1 MSKLR
6 PKKKA
11 AKAARRYFGT
21 DGIRGRVNE
30 SHMTAATAMRLGA
43 AAGKIFQRGAHKH
56 RAVIGK
62 DTRISGYMVESALV
76 AGLTSMGLNVFQF
89 GPIPTP
95 AVGFLTRTLRADLG
109 VMISASHNGFHDNG
123 IKLFGPDGYKLSDAL
138 ELKIERLMDDDT
150 LPLAQAAALGR
161 AKRIDDAQARYIE
174 FAKRSFPRDM
184 TLEGVRIVIDCAHG
198 AAYKVAPTA
207 LWELG
212 AEVIP
217 LGDAPNGFNINKDC
231 GALAPERLQEAVVA
245 HKAHIGLALDGD
257 ADRLLVC
264 DERGRA
270 VDGDQLLALLADD
283 WHARGAL
290 QSPGIVATIM
300 SNLGLEHY
308 LAQRGLALK
317 RTQVG
322 DRYVVAYMRAHNYN
336 LGGEPSGHVILR
348 NYTTTGDGLI
358 AGLQVLGIL
367 LARAKPVSEVLH
379 CFDPVPQFVDNM
391 RLPQDAVLR
400 APRVQK
406 ALREGQKQL
415 GANGRLLMRKSGT
428 EPILRIMGE
437 GENEA
442 ATRAAMERLRT
453 AIDAIEARA

>member
-1 MSKLR
+1 MAAPR
-6 PKKKA
+6 KKSPRRA
-11 AKAARRYFGT
+11 PAARRYFGT

-123 IKLFGPDGYKLSDAL
+123 IKLFGPDGYKLSDEL
-138 ELKIERLMDDDT
+138 ELKIEGLMDDAD
-150 LPLAQAAALGR
+150 LPLAPAAGLGR

-174 FAKRSFPRDM
+174 FAKRSFPRTM
-184 TLEGVRIVIDCAHG
+184 TLEGVRIAIDCAHG

-212 AEVIP
+212 ADVVP
-217 LGDAPNGFNINKDC
+217 LGVDPNGFNINRDC
-231 GALAPERLQEAVVA
+231 GALSPEGLQAAVRE

-264 DERGRA
+264 DERGRT

-290 QSPGIVATIM
+290 QAPGIVATIM

-308 LAQRGLALK
+308 LTARRLALK

-322 DRYVVAYMRAHNYN
+322 DRYVVAYMRAHGYN
-336 LGGEPSGHVILR
+336 LGGEQSGHVILR

-358 AGLQVLGIL
+358 AALQVLGIL
-367 LARAKPVSEVLH
+367 QERQKPVSEVLH
-379 CFDPVPQFVDNM
+379 CFDPVPQFVDNIGM
-391 RLPQDAVLR
+391 PAEKVLTAPAV
-400 APRVQK
+400 QQ
-406 ALREGQKQL
+406 ALAEGQKQL
-415 GANGRLLMRKSGT
+415 GRKGRLLMRKSGT

-442 ATRAAMERLRT
+442 AARAAMERLRT
-453 AIDAIEARA
+453 AIEASA